1 MRPQD
6 STAIAIATSGSLLRQ
21 NAIEDVKFGYLKI
34 ETRFQELTVVISAKV
49 LLTVSGHG
57 YGATNENCAS
67 DPFDRSLSFF
77 VHERRVV
84 LI

>member
-1 MRPQD
+1 M
-6 STAIAIATSGSLLRQ
+6 RQ